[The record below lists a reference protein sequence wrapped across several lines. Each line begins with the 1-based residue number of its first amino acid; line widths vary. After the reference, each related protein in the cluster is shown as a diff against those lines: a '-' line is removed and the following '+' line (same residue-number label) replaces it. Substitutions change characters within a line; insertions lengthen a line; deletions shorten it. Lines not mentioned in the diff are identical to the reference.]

1 MEKAFL
7 ISVYLLRLKLN
18 IYCFHRKA
26 KQNCLAKKTI
36 RNTEY

>member
-1 MEKAFL
+1 MEKVFL

-18 IYCFHRKA
+18 IYCFHRKVA
-26 KQNCLAKKTI
+26 KII